1 MKGKRVKRKL
11 IVISLMVCIAGL
23 NSCDVLE
30 RKHQAG
36 VAVEVNGKYL
46 YQSTLDSLTLG
57 LSSEDSMRV
66 AERYIRQWAQDRL
79 IVDNANAQRNDA
91 IENMV
96 NAYRSS
102 LYIQAYEQML
112 IEKRMPKE
120 VADSTVEQL
129 YAQVA
134 DRMLL
139 KESIMKGILVVVA
152 NDAPMLSD
160 LRRWLLM
167 ANGEKVEPLKADRN
181 KAKHDKNKQKGRK
194 TEKQAEPQEEET
206 NVLDDIE
213 KYAYQYAS
221 GYELFTDEWKSAS
234 ELQLLMPFERNEI
247 DAMLRR
253 SSQIELS
260 DTVNTYILQV
270 MDKRLS
276 GEQMPIDYA
285 RPQLEE
291 YILSTRQA
299 AFLKDERE
307 RIYEEAVANER
318 VKFYE

>member
-1 MKGKRVKRKL
+1 MKGKRVKSKL

-102 LYIQAYEQML
+102 LYIQAYEQRL

-167 ANGEKVEPLKADRN
+167 ANGEKVEPLKVDRN
-181 KAKHDKNKQKGRK
+181 KAKNDKNKLKGRK

-247 DAMLRR
+247 DALLRR
-253 SSQIELS
+253 SSQIELA

>member
-1 MKGKRVKRKL
+1 MMKRFILYGCVVL
-11 IVISLMVCIAGL
+11 AVVLS
-23 NSCDVLE
+23 SCDVLE

-36 VAVEVNGKYL
+36 VAVEVNGRYL

-57 LSSEDSMRV
+57 LSSEDSLRV
-66 AERYIRQWAQDRL
+66 TERYIRQWVQDRL

-112 IEKRMPKE
+112 IEKKMPKE

-129 YAQVA
+129 YQQVA

-139 KESIMKGILVVVA
+139 KESIVKGILVVVA
-152 NDAPMLSD
+152 NDAPMMSD

-167 ANGEKVEPLKADRN
+167 ANGEKVEPAKVKGEKG
-181 KAKHDKNKQKGRK
+181 KAKDSKKWKVESRK
-194 TEKQAEPQEEET
+194 KKEEPAEPQEEG

-253 SSQIELS
+253 SSQIELA

-291 YILSTRQA
+291 YILSTRQS

-307 RIYEEAVANER
+307 RIYEEAVEEGI

>member
-1 MKGKRVKRKL
+1 MKSKL

-96 NAYRSS
+96 NAYRNS
-102 LYIQAYEQML
+102 LYIQAYEQRL

-167 ANGEKVEPLKADRN
+167 ANGEKVEPLKADRH
-181 KAKHDKNKQKGRK
+181 KAKNDKNKLKGRK

-247 DAMLRR
+247 DALLRR
-253 SSQIELS
+253 SSQIELA

>member
-1 MKGKRVKRKL
+1 MKSEKIL
-11 IVISLMVCIAGL
+11 IGLMACVVAL
-23 NSCDVLE
+23 SSCDVLE

-46 YQSTLDSLTLG
+46 YQSTLDSLSLG
-57 LSSEDSMRV
+57 LNSEDSARV
-66 AERYIRQWAQDRL
+66 VERYIRQWVQDRL

-91 IENMV
+91 IEGMV
-96 NAYRSS
+96 NAYRDN
-102 LYIQAYEQML
+102 LYIQAYEQRL

-139 KESIMKGILVVVA
+139 KESIVKGILVVVA
-152 NDAPMLSD
+152 NDAPMMSD

-167 ANGEKVEPLKADRN
+167 ANGEKVEMPKT
-181 KAKHDKNKQKGRK
+181 DKNKGKNEKNKLRGRK
-194 TEKQAEPQEEET
+194 PEKPAEPQEEEER

-247 DAMLRR
+247 DALLRR
-253 SSQIELS
+253 SSQIELA

-299 AFLKDERE
+299 AFLKEERE
-307 RIYEEAVANER
+307 RIYEEAVENEQ

>member
-1 MKGKRVKRKL
+1 MKGKRVKSKL

-57 LSSEDSMRV
+57 LNSEDSMRV

-96 NAYRSS
+96 NAYRNS
-102 LYIQAYEQML
+102 LYIQAYEQRL

-167 ANGEKVEPLKADRN
+167 ANGEKVEPLKADRH
-181 KAKHDKNKQKGRK
+181 KAKNDKNKLKGRK

-247 DAMLRR
+247 DALLRR
-253 SSQIELS
+253 SSQIELA

>member
-1 MKGKRVKRKL
+1 
-11 IVISLMVCIAGL
+11 MVCIAGL

-57 LSSEDSMRV
+57 LNSEDSMRV

-96 NAYRSS
+96 NAYRNS
-102 LYIQAYEQML
+102 LYIQAYEQRL

-299 AFLKDERE
+299 AFLKAERE

>member
-1 MKGKRVKRKL
+1 MIKRFILYGCVVL
-11 IVISLMVCIAGL
+11 AVVLS
-23 NSCDVLE
+23 SCDVLE

-36 VAVEVNGKYL
+36 VAVEVNGRYL

-57 LSSEDSMRV
+57 LSSEDSLRV
-66 AERYIRQWAQDRL
+66 TERYIRQWVQDRL

-129 YAQVA
+129 YQQVA

-139 KESIMKGILVVVA
+139 KESIVKGILVVVA
-152 NDAPMLSD
+152 NDAPMMSD

-167 ANGEKVEPLKADRN
+167 ANGEKVEPAKVKGEKG
-181 KAKHDKNKQKGRK
+181 KAKDGKKWKVESRK
-194 TEKQAEPQEEET
+194 KKEEPAEPQEEG

-253 SSQIELS
+253 SSQIELA

-291 YILSTRQA
+291 YILSTRQS

-307 RIYEEAVANER
+307 RIYEEAVEEGI

>member
-1 MKGKRVKRKL
+1 MMKRFILYGCVVL
-11 IVISLMVCIAGL
+11 AVVLS
-23 NSCDVLE
+23 SCDVLE

-36 VAVEVNGKYL
+36 VAVEVNGRYL

-57 LSSEDSMRV
+57 LSSEDSLRV
-66 AERYIRQWAQDRL
+66 TERYIRQWVQDRL

-112 IEKRMPKE
+112 IEKKMPKE

-129 YAQVA
+129 YQQVA

-139 KESIMKGILVVVA
+139 KESIVKGILVVVA
-152 NDAPMLSD
+152 NDAPMMSD

-167 ANGEKVEPLKADRN
+167 ANGEKVEPAKVKGEKG
-181 KAKHDKNKQKGRK
+181 KAKDGKKWKVESRK
-194 TEKQAEPQEEET
+194 KKEEPAEPQEEG

-253 SSQIELS
+253 SSQIELA

-291 YILSTRQA
+291 YILSTRQS

-307 RIYEEAVANER
+307 RIYEEAVEEGI